1 MLGRIS
7 VYGVQE
13 QRGYLNKRLMSMGY
27 TFAFFVVLLLTLL
40 LTVFGGSILQAL
52 PLDSR
57 LFRFLDDLIGLRFLL
72 LFLLQTGLFTAM
84 FMALPNTESTFRQ
97 ALPGAVL
104 SSFGWLTFSK
114 IYSVYVAYSSEEATL
129 FGPVYTL
136 AVGMLWIYFCISIV
150 LYGGALN
157 RACKAYG
164 KLKGVVFLFGFVVAD
179 LKELSKEEQKRYS
192 SVYCG
197 ICRRIRKQ
205 FSSQS
210 RMGLSYD
217 MAFLALL
224 LMSLYEP
231 EEEQGKRACGIHPL
245 RARPWVDNP
254 YIRYSADMNV
264 ALAYYKA
271 LDDYN
276 AEHKPTAKWSKG
288 VFGKS
293 IARIEQQYPRQC
305 AAMADCITQLS
316 ALEKDGCSNPDLP
329 AGVFGALMAELF
341 VYEEDLWSENL
352 RKTGDALGRFIYLAD
367 AAIDYRKDCKK

>member
-1 MLGRIS
+1 MRFWEKYPLYKQIKALLHWLAPMQISLYAAYTCFYMVLSLLPALVLLLNLLRYAGLEAESLISIVEGFLPDVLVPEAKRLIRATYLSTSGMGISLSAVATLWSAGRGIYGLMLGLNS

-72 LFLLQTGLFTAM
+72 LFLLQTCLFTAM
-84 FMALPNTESTFRQ
+84 FMALPNTQSTFRQ

-164 KLKGVVFLFGFVVAD
+164 K
-179 LKELSKEEQKRYS
+179 
-192 SVYCG
+192 
-197 ICRRIRKQ
+197 
-205 FSSQS
+205 
-210 RMGLSYD
+210 
-217 MAFLALL
+217 
-224 LMSLYEP
+224 
-231 EEEQGKRACGIHPL
+231 
-245 RARPWVDNP
+245 
-254 YIRYSADMNV
+254 
-264 ALAYYKA
+264 
-271 LDDYN
+271 
-276 AEHKPTAKWSKG
+276 
-288 VFGKS
+288 
-293 IARIEQQYPRQC
+293 
-305 AAMADCITQLS
+305 
-316 ALEKDGCSNPDLP
+316 
-329 AGVFGALMAELF
+329 
-341 VYEEDLWSENL
+341 
-352 RKTGDALGRFIYLAD
+352 
-367 AAIDYRKDCKK
+367 

>member
-1 MLGRIS
+1 MRFWEKYPLYKQIKALLHWLAPMQISLYAAYTCFYMVLSLLPALVLLLNLLRYAGLEAESLISIVEGFLPDVLVPEAKRLIRATYLSTSGMGISLSAVATLWSAGRGIYGLMLGLNS

-84 FMALPNTESTFRQ
+84 FMALPNTQSTFRQ

-157 RACKAYG
+157 CACKAYG
-164 KLKGVVFLFGFVVAD
+164 K
-179 LKELSKEEQKRYS
+179 
-192 SVYCG
+192 
-197 ICRRIRKQ
+197 
-205 FSSQS
+205 
-210 RMGLSYD
+210 
-217 MAFLALL
+217 
-224 LMSLYEP
+224 
-231 EEEQGKRACGIHPL
+231 
-245 RARPWVDNP
+245 
-254 YIRYSADMNV
+254 
-264 ALAYYKA
+264 
-271 LDDYN
+271 
-276 AEHKPTAKWSKG
+276 
-288 VFGKS
+288 
-293 IARIEQQYPRQC
+293 
-305 AAMADCITQLS
+305 
-316 ALEKDGCSNPDLP
+316 
-329 AGVFGALMAELF
+329 
-341 VYEEDLWSENL
+341 
-352 RKTGDALGRFIYLAD
+352 
-367 AAIDYRKDCKK
+367 